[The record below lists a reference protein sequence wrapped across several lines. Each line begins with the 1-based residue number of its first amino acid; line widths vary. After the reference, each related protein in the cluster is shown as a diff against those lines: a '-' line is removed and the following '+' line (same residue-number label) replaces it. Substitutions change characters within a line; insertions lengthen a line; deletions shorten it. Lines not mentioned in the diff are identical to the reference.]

1 MWKTSSFKS
10 TKNWKILGKVGQ
22 FLINFKLTFW
32 KYIVKYNYEHKITS
46 KRYRTQQIY
55 LGKNMQIQL
64 NIKNLQNNTG
74 LIYAFS
80 LVIVEVKY
88 EIIYENI
95 QQ

>member
-1 MWKTSSFKS
+1 
-10 TKNWKILGKVGQ
+10 
-22 FLINFKLTFW
+22 
-32 KYIVKYNYEHKITS
+32 
-46 KRYRTQQIY
+46 
-55 LGKNMQIQL
+55 MQIQL

-95 QQ
+95 